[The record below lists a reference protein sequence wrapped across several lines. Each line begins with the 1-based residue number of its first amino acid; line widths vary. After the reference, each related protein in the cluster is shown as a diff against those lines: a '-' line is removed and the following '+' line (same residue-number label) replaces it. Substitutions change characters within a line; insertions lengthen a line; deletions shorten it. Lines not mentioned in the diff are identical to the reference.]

1 MKFVSG
7 TNLERFAD
15 KFKEWVSNL
24 FQPKLTS
31 GTNIKT
37 INNTSLLGSG
47 DIDTSEVFMITFT
60 NSSDIWSVDC
70 TATQLTDA
78 VASGKQLMG
87 KYTTSGALGGTS
99 YYRLQHDMSGM
110 INSWVFHCK
119 APNSAPNTLTI
130 NNMMGTLGVTAS
142 YDVWYWSIVFDYDSD
157 TDTWSCDK
165 TWTDISMQMMTSVST
180 GDGTNIVGRYGE
192 SYYYADN
199 IQLMDNTLTMSC
211 DNPVAGDPYKFT
223 VSAAVPNTD
232 PPVITPDFLG
242 QDTFIVEFINT
253 NGTWS
258 VSCTADEIVAATSGN
273 KVIVGKYTSTN
284 LMGDVNTYY
293 SLDVANSGMFNGWT
307 FVNTRATNGT
317 PNILTVLLMSGSLSV
332 TASVDTSVF
341 AMTFSQDSQTSDWIV
356 NKTWSEISQQTV
368 QAIMSSTGTKIVG
381 RYDASF
387 YYLDS
392 TLSGS
397 GGLVMSCANPYAGDP
412 YSFTIEPATITT
424 DPPVITPDWDGKM
437 SNPMTTA
444 GDIIYS
450 SDNTGTPARLAKG
463 TTGNLL
469 RAGTNGPEY
478 SDALP
483 YLTTAPSADNTDGIK
498 IVVLSSQPSTLY
510 NGYLYLI
517 LGS

>member
-60 NSSDIWSVDC
+60 NSNDTWSVDC
-70 TATQLTDA
+70 TAAQLTNA

-99 YYRLQHDMSGM
+99 YYTLQHDMSGM
-110 INSWVFHCK
+110 INTWVFHCK
-119 APNSAPNTLTI
+119 APNSAPNTFSI
-130 NNMMGTLGVTAS
+130 NNMMGTLGVTAP
-142 YDVWYWSIVFDYDSD
+142 YDVWYWSIVFDYDSS

-165 TWTDISMQMMTSVST
+165 TWTDISMQMMTSVYT

-232 PPVITPDFLG
+232 PPIITPDFH
-242 QDTFIVEFINT
+242 
-253 NGTWS
+253 
-258 VSCTADEIVAATSGN
+258 
-273 KVIVGKYTSTN
+273 
-284 LMGDVNTYY
+284 
-293 SLDVANSGMFNGWT
+293 
-307 FVNTRATNGT
+307 
-317 PNILTVLLMSGSLSV
+317 
-332 TASVDTSVF
+332 
-341 AMTFSQDSQTSDWIV
+341 
-356 NKTWSEISQQTV
+356 
-368 QAIMSSTGTKIVG
+368 
-381 RYDASF
+381 
-387 YYLDS
+387 
-392 TLSGS
+392 
-397 GGLVMSCANPYAGDP
+397 
-412 YSFTIEPATITT
+412 
-424 DPPVITPDWDGKM
+424 GKM

-498 IVVLSSQPSTLY
+498 IVVLSSQPSNLY

-517 LGS
+517 QGS